1 METLSNFGQ
10 VALKWDPKNLEIRT
24 MSVEKT
30 LEPLVLQVTT
40 LVSTKGP
47 SKKKK
52 GKSKRASALVAAVEK
67 ATDIFIERGEQI
79 AYENPD
85 ITQEMLSAVEEVR
98 KTGSAMSIAAREFSE
113 DPCSSLKRGN
123 MVRAARNLLSA
134 VTRLLIL
141 ADMVDVHLLLKS
153 LHVVE
158 DDLDKLRN
166 ASSQDELMNNMR
178 QFGRNA
184 NELIKQAAKR
194 QQELKDPQLRDDL
207 AAARAV
213 LKKHSTMLLT
223 ASKVYVRH
231 PELDLAKVNR
241 DHILKQVCEAVNTIS
256 DVAQGKSSQPQDV
269 YVGAGELAAA
279 LDDFDEGIIM
289 DPRAYN
295 EVRSRPSLE
304 ERLESIISAAALMA
318 DADCTRDERR
328 ERIVGECNAVRQALQ
343 DLLSEYMSNMGTK
356 DRTPELERAIGHMY
370 RKTKD
375 LRRQLRKAVV
385 DHVSDSFLETNMPL
399 LDLIEAAR
407 GGNEKVVRER
417 ADIFTKHAEK
427 LVEVA
432 NLVCSMSNNEDGV
445 KMVRYA
451 ADQIETLCPQVIN
464 AALILAAR
472 PNSKVAQEN
481 MEAYRQAWENQ
492 VRILTEAVDDIT
504 TIDDFLAVSENHILE
519 DVNKCVLALQEGDAL
534 DLRNTAGA
542 IQGRSARVCN
552 VVEAEMD
559 NYEPCIYTKRVLEAV
574 KVLREQVMSK
584 FAQRVDVAVDALSS
598 NSPKDVDEND
608 FIDASRLVYDGV
620 REIRRAVLMNRSS
633 DELDTDTEFEP
644 VEDMTVETRSR
655 SSAHTGDQTID
666 EYPEISGITT
676 AREAMRKMNEEDK
689 QKIMQQVELFRRE
702 KLTFDSE
709 VAKWDDTGNDI
720 IYLAKHMCM
729 IMMEMTDFTRGRGP
743 LKTTM
748 DVINAAKKISEAG
761 TKLDKLT
768 REIADQCPES
778 STKKDLLA
786 YLQRIALYCHQ
797 IQITSKVKADVQ
809 NISGELI
816 VSGVMLDSATSLI
829 QAAKNLMN
837 AVVYTVKYSY
847 VASTKYTR
855 QGTVSVS
862 SPIVVW
868 KMKAPEK
875 KPLVRPEKPEEVR
888 AKVRRASQKKT
899 QNPVHAL
906 SEFQSPTD
914 AV

>member
-98 KTGSAMSIAAREFSE
+98 KTGSAMSVAAREFSE

-407 GGNEKVVRER
+407 SGNEKVVRER

-472 PNSKVAQEN
+472 SNSKVAQEN
-481 MEAYRQAWENQ
+481 MEAYRLAWENQ

-620 REIRRAVLMNRSS
+620 REIRRAVLMNR
-633 DELDTDTEFEP
+633 
-644 VEDMTVETRSR
+644 
-655 SSAHTGDQTID
+655 
-666 EYPEISGITT
+666 
-676 AREAMRKMNEEDK
+676 EAMRKMNEEDK

-816 VSGVMLDSATSLI
+816 VSGLDSATSLI

-855 QGTVSVS
+855 QGTVS

>member
-1 METLSNFGQ
+1 MGSQKFRNPNNVCG
-10 VALKWDPKNLEIRT
+10 KNIRT
-24 MSVEKT
+24 IS
-30 LEPLVLQVTT
+30 LQVTT
-40 LVSTKGP
+40 LVNTKGP

-52 GKSKRASALVAAVEK
+52 GKSKRANALVSTVEK
-67 ATDIFIERGEQI
+67 ATENFIEKGEQI
-79 AYENPD
+79 AKENPD
-85 ITQEMLSAVEEVR
+85 ITDEMLAAVDEVR
-98 KTGSAMSIAAREFSE
+98 RTGTAMSIAAREFSE

-158 DDLDKLRN
+158 
-166 ASSQDELMNNMR
+166 E
-178 QFGRNA
+178 
-184 NELIKQAAKR
+184 
-194 QQELKDPQLRDDL
+194 DPQLRDDL

-231 PELDLAKVNR
+231 PELAAAKANR
-241 DHILKQVCEAVNTIS
+241 DYVLKQVCEAVNTIN
-256 DVAQGKSSQPQDV
+256 DVAQGRTPQPAAGPYD
-269 YVGAGELAAA
+269 GPGELAAA
-279 LDDFDEGIIM
+279 LDDFDDHMVME
-289 DPRAYN
+289 PLAYN
-295 EVRSRPSLE
+295 EVHTRPSLE
-304 ERLESIISAAALMA
+304 ERLESIISGAALMA
-318 DADCTRDERR
+318 DSSCTRDERR
-328 ERIVGECNAVRQALQ
+328 ERIVAECNAVRQALQ
-343 DLLSEYMSNMGTK
+343 DLLSEYMTNMGSK
-356 DRTPELERAIGHMY
+356 DRSDNLNRAIDNMS
-370 RKTKD
+370 RKTRD

-385 DHVSDSFLETNMPL
+385 DHVSDSFLDTTVPL
-399 LDLIEAAR
+399 LVLIKAAQN
-407 GGNEKVVRER
+407 GNEKEVEEYAVV
-417 ADIFTKHAEK
+417 FAEHSNK

-451 ADQIETLCPQVIN
+451 AAQIDSLCPEVIN
-464 AALILAAR
+464 AARILAAR
-472 PNSKVAQEN
+472 PRSKVAQEN
-481 MEAYRQAWENQ
+481 MEAFRQSWENQ

-519 DVNKCVLALQEGDAL
+519 DVNKCVLALQEGDADIL
-534 DLRNTAGA
+534 DRTASG
-542 IQGRSARVCN
+542 IRGRSNRVCN
-552 VVEAEMD
+552 VVTAEMD

-574 KVLREQVMSK
+574 KVLNDQVMPK
-584 FAQRVDVAVDALSS
+584 FTQRVQVAVQALGS
-598 NSPKDVDEND
+598 NPPKEVDEND

-620 REIRRAVLMNRSS
+620 REIRRAVLMNRA
-633 DELDTDTEFEP
+633 DEDLDPEDVELDENYTL
-644 VEDMTVETRSR
+644 ETRSKCV
-655 SSAHTGDQTID
+655 D
-666 EYPEISGITT
+666 EYPDISGITT
-676 AREAMRKMNEEDK
+676 AREAMGKMPEEDK
-689 QKIMQQVELFRRE
+689 QKILQQVEFFRSE
-702 KLTFDSE
+702 KLKFDRE

-720 IYLAKHMCM
+720 IVLAKHMCM

-768 REIADQCPES
+768 RQIAEQCPES

-797 IQITSKVKADVQ
+797 MNITSKVKADVQ

-816 VSGVMLDSATSLI
+816 VSGLDSATSLI

-837 AVVYTVKYSY
+837 AVVLTVKASY
-847 VASTKYTR
+847 VASTKYPR
-855 QGTVSVS
+855 QGQVA

-888 AKVRRASQKKT
+888 AKVRKGSQKKV
-899 QNPVHAL
+899 QNPIHAL
-906 SEFQSPTD
+906 SEFQSPTE